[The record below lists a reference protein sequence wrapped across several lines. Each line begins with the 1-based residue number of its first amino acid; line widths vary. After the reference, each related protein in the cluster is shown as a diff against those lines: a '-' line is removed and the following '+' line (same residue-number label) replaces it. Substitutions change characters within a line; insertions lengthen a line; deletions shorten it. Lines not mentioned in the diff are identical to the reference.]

1 MAAKHAVIGLSKAAG
16 IEYASQGIR
25 INALAPGLMET
36 GMTRHWF
43 EDDEIH
49 AKLLANTPIG
59 RAARPEEMA
68 DMVLFLCSDS
78 ASFGVGQVFVVD
90 GGYTAH

>member
-1 MAAKHAVIGLSKAAG
+1 
-16 IEYASQGIR
+16 
-25 INALAPGLMET
+25 
-36 GMTRHWF
+36 MTKHWF
-43 EDDEIH
+43 ADANIR
-49 AKLLANTPIG
+49 AQLLANTPIG

-78 ASFGVGQVFVVD
+78 ASFAVGQVFVVD